1 KAATSPQLLNHTAP
15 DNKTRLKKPSDHSP
29 KQQGSLLA
37 GALTVVR
44 PDDADHPAAPPAGC
58 CKLIPTAFYSEPFPP
73 CRRGVFLTTDR
84 ADGHGS
90 KIIRAHPFNPWS
102 TSENISRLVSDC
114 ALCSLCPSSGS
125 ALWPHPKS
133 TRGGPAC
140 FPSVQKFCS
149 APLYYTLDSITSLVQ
164 TLVLHELPDETG
176 PVRQHP
182 ADATLFGPKAP
193 WWE

>member
-1 KAATSPQLLNHTAP
+1 MPITFCIET
-15 DNKTRLKKPSDHSP
+15 
-29 KQQGSLLA
+29 
-37 GALTVVR
+37 
-44 PDDADHPAAPPAGC
+44 
-58 CKLIPTAFYSEPFPP
+58 FPP
-73 CRRGVFLTTDR
+73 LPPGSFLTTDR
-84 ADGHGS
+84 ADGHGLR
-90 KIIRAHPFNPWS
+90 IIRAHPFNPWS

-125 ALWPHPKS
+125 ALWPNPKS

-140 FPSVQKFCS
+140 FPSVQKFWS
-149 APLYYTLDSITSLVQ
+149 APLYSTLASIPRLVQ
-164 TLVLHELPDETG
+164 TLVLHELPDKTG